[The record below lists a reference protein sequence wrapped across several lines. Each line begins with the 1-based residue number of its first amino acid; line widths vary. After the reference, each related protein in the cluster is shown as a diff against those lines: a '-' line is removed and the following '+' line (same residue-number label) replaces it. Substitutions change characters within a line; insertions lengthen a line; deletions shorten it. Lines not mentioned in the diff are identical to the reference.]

1 MRAAEG
7 TLKQEMETLRRAAR
21 GVVVGGGG
29 GEGAPDF
36 LKNVVIKYMENPE
49 QQHKVRY
56 RPFPLTLLLRLPPY
70 LPPSLYSSSSFR
82 NYYFKYFVIVIFYY
96 LSSQHLLPVLAKLLQ
111 FTDNDVE
118 RVREYPKKSGLGWW

>member
-21 GVVVGGGG
+21 GVVVVGGGG

-56 RPFPLTLLLRLPPY
+56 RPSLSLSFFASLS
-70 LPPSLYSSSSFR
+70 PSLS
-82 NYYFKYFVIVIFYY
+82 
-96 LSSQHLLPVLAKLLQ
+96 LSLSIPLPLSEIIILNIL
-111 FTDNDVE
+111 
-118 RVREYPKKSGLGWW
+118 